1 MSERFNVGYCGSMLP
16 QYPPNWLSEI
26 NVTFYSVTLAG
37 RYSSL
42 MMVLRAETCRSVL
55 MLGIVAAC
63 CHNTHLTGKAKLM

>member
-42 MMVLRAETCRSVL
+42 MMVLRAETCRIVFNVL
-55 MLGIVAAC
+55 MCKFYKFIYEQWLV
-63 CHNTHLTGKAKLM
+63 